1 MSQPEHYDVLI
12 LGSGTAGK
20 LTAWHMGRVGKT
32 DRGRRAQV
40 GRRRLPQYRVHAEQE
55 RDP

>member
-1 MSQPEHYDVLI
+1 MSQPEHYDALI